1 MDQNNDTIVDT
12 SVTLY
17 EFSRLSCESADLS
30 EYVAYVLGFRG
41 DDQVQRG
48 PIQPVMLATTNSAKI
63 SVDGRVSNG
72 ERVASADKII
82 QLGNISR
89 RPVISPDDS
98 YEQFGVLCN
107 GLLQFLKCV

>member
-30 EYVAYVLGFRG
+30 ERVAHVPGFRG
-41 DDQVQRG
+41 DDQAQRG
-48 PIQPVMLATTNSAKI
+48 PIQPAMLATTNSAKI
-63 SVDGRVSNG
+63 SVYGRVSNG
-72 ERVASADKII
+72 ERAASADKII

-98 YEQFGVLCN
+98 HEQFGVLCN